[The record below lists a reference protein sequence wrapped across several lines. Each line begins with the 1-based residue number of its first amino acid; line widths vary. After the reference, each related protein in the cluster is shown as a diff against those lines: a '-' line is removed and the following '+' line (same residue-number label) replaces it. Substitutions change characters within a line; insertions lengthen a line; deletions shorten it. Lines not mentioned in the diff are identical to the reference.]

1 MFMIPAN
8 IEVNF
13 DKQAIRQYIE
23 KRLDEE
29 IREVLWWIDLNKMAE
44 LTNMSPRFLESELVC
59 DVRMRAIEVKKN
71 RKRWWPAR
79 QAFEVISAITSEW

>member
-1 MFMIPAN
+1 MIPAN
-8 IEVNF
+8 IEVNL

-29 IREVLWWIDLNKMAE
+29 VREVLWLIDLNKMAE
-44 LTNMSPRFLESELVC
+44 LMSMSPRFLESEVVC
-59 DVRMRAIEVKKN
+59 DVRMRAIEIKKS

-79 QAFEVISAITSEW
+79 QAFEVISVITNEW

>member
-1 MFMIPAN
+1 MLPAN
-8 IEVNF
+8 IEVNL
-13 DKQAIRQYIE
+13 DKKAIRQYIE
-23 KRLDEE
+23 KQLDEE

-44 LTNMSPRFLESELVC
+44 LTNMSQRFLERELVC

-79 QAFEVISAITSEW
+79 QAFEVITEITSEW

>member
-1 MFMIPAN
+1 MIPAN
-8 IEVNF
+8 IEVNL

-29 IREVLWWIDLNKMAE
+29 VREVLWLVDLNKMAE
-44 LTNMSPRFLESELVC
+44 LMSMSPRFLENEVLC
-59 DVRMRAIEVKKN
+59 DVRMRAIEIKKS

-79 QAFEVISAITSEW
+79 QAFEVISAITNEW

>member
-1 MFMIPAN
+1 MLPAN
-8 IEVNF
+8 IEVNL
-13 DKQAIRQYIE
+13 DKKAIRKYIE
-23 KRLDEE
+23 KQLDEE

-44 LTNMSPRFLESELVC
+44 LTNMSQRFLESELVC

-79 QAFEVISAITSEW
+79 QAFEVITEITSEW

>member
-1 MFMIPAN
+1 MLPAN
-8 IEVNF
+8 IELQL
-13 DKQAIRQYIE
+13 DKQVIRQYIE

-29 IREVLWWIDLNKMAE
+29 VREVLWWIDLNKMAE
-44 LTNMSPRFLESELVC
+44 LTNMSPRFLESEFVC

-79 QAFEVISAITSEW
+79 QAFEVISEITSEW

>member
-1 MFMIPAN
+1 MLPAN
-8 IEVNF
+8 IEVNI
-13 DKQAIRQYIE
+13 DRVAIKRYIE

-44 LTNMSPRFLESELVC
+44 LTNMSQRFLESELVC

-79 QAFEVISAITSEW
+79 QAFEVISEITSEW

>member
-1 MFMIPAN
+1 MLPAN
-8 IEVNF
+8 IEVNL

-79 QAFEVISAITSEW
+79 QAFEVISTITSEW

>member
-1 MFMIPAN
+1 MRLLPAN
-8 IEVNF
+8 IELQL

-44 LTNMSPRFLESELVC
+44 LTNMSPRFLESELIC
-59 DVRMRAIEVKKN
+59 DVRMRSIEVKKN

-79 QAFEVISAITSEW
+79 QAFEVISEITSEW

>member
-1 MFMIPAN
+1 MLPAN
-8 IEVNF
+8 IEVNL
-13 DKQAIRQYIE
+13 DKKAIRQYIE
-23 KRLDEE
+23 KQLDEE

-44 LTNMSPRFLESELVC
+44 LTNMSQRFLESELVC

-79 QAFEVISAITSEW
+79 QAFEVITEITSEW